1 MRVKNMNKKQDD
13 KLLSILVIDR
23 NYHIQYAVLN
33 PTGEQ
38 RLNILLDAAMNN
50 WLVTE
55 LYESDLIDDMKPKE
69 MIQTTDGSMQKINNK
84 LSDRKVNIIMKELYT
99 YYLSQIEDVIDDAL
113 DDLDDEQ
120 FEKFVRGVK
129 EKMNEF
135 DDGGK

>member
-1 MRVKNMNKKQDD
+1 MNKKQDD

-23 NYHIQYAVLN
+23 NYYIQYAVLN